1 MMWKKLWNFLLH
13 GKKTTES
20 KQSEERKP
28 MPAAAQEPVCRQ
40 EEAPSKAPAEEMNP
54 APQAEQE
61 EAPSKTPAEEEKP
74 APQDEQEEAPSEAPA
89 EEEKLAP
96 QAEQEEA
103 PSEAS
108 AEEEKPAP
116 QAEKKVRELT
126 EEEKR
131 RAAYTPEQ
139 LKPEL
144 VEKLSK
150 DPEYAKMCMFCT
162 NAPKLLTQKAEY
174 LVPEHG
180 RFKPCYVTFNHPMK
194 IWDAIPFVAIGIDPV
209 DGESKQ
215 ALWVQIPFSLDS
227 DRVMGKLMLTGT
239 RQELMDYMNSPEC
252 GPQFMQYLDEINEAL
267 RNHD

>member
-1 MMWKKLWNFLLH
+1 MMWKKLWNFLIH
-13 GKKTTES
+13 GKKTTEP
-20 KQSEERKP
+20 KQTEERKP
-28 MPAAAQEPVCRQ
+28 MPAEAQEPVCRQ
-40 EEAPSKAPAEEMNP
+40 EEAPPKAL
-54 APQAEQE
+54 
-61 EAPSKTPAEEEKP
+61 AEEEKP
-74 APQDEQEEAPSEAPA
+74 MPQVEQEEAPSEAPA
-89 EEEKLAP
+89 EEEKPAP

-103 PSEAS
+103 PSKAPAEEEKPVPQVEQEEAPS
-108 AEEEKPAP
+108 EAPAEEEKPAP

-150 DPEYAKMCMFCT
+150 DPEYARMCIYCS
-162 NAPKLLTQKAEY
+162 NEPKLLTEKAKY

-180 RFKPCYVTFNHPMK
+180 RFKPCYVTFDNPMK
-194 IWDAIPFVAIGIDPV
+194 IWDAIPLVGIGIDPV

-215 ALWVQIPFSLDS
+215 ALWVQIPFNLDS
-227 DRVMGKLMLTGT
+227 DRVMGMLMFTGT

>member
-1 MMWKKLWNFLLH
+1 MMWKKLWNTLFH
-13 GKKTTES
+13 RKKTTEP
-20 KQSEERKP
+20 KQSEEYKP
-28 MPAAAQEPVCRQ
+28 MTAAAQESVCRQ
-40 EEAPSKAPAEEMNP
+40 EEAPSKAPAEEEKP

-61 EAPSKTPAEEEKP
+61 EAPSKAHAEEEKP
-74 APQDEQEEAPSEAPA
+74 APQAEQEEAPSKAPA
-89 EEEKLAP
+89 EEEKPAP

-103 PSEAS
+103 PSEVP
-108 AEEEKPAP
+108 AEEEKPVP
-116 QAEKKVRELT
+116 KAEKKARELT

-131 RAAYTPEQ
+131 RAYTPEQ

-150 DPEYAKMCMFCT
+150 DPEYARMCIYCS
-162 NAPKLLTQKAEY
+162 NAPKLLTEKAKY

-180 RFKPCYVTFNHPMK
+180 RFEPCYVTFNHPMK

-239 RQELMDYMNSPEC
+239 RQELIDYMNSPEC
-252 GPQFMQYLDEINEAL
+252 GPQFMQFLDEINEAL